1 MVKEKRQLIQELSDL
16 LLEKETI
23 DLKQIVGVLGER
35 PFEAKSTYKAYLEE
49 VNYSLTTFISLL
61 RKPKKKKKLKPK
73 RTNPKKISLTKF
85 FNIKI

>member
-1 MVKEKRQLIQELSDL
+1 LKIIDKEVKKIIDDCTKKTRELVKEKRELIEGLSDL

-49 VNYSLTTFISLL
+49 VRFV
-61 RKPKKKKKLKPK
+61 
-73 RTNPKKISLTKF
+73 
-85 FNIKI
+85 

>member
-1 MVKEKRQLIQELSDL
+1 MKRIIDDCTKTTRELVKEKREQIQALSDL

-49 VNYSLTTFISLL
+49 VSIIFLILYS
-61 RKPKKKKKLKPK
+61 
-73 RTNPKKISLTKF
+73 
-85 FNIKI
+85 